1 MTDDER
7 IVLYLETGDDA
18 LLAEMTR
25 EEADDLRAT
34 RTLLEDEALW
44 GEPDPDLASRID
56 AEVRTTVQA
65 TVPPLPTPT
74 SAPVPM
80 QTSATSTG
88 ASTAAVVDMAAAR
101 ERRGLHRGLVAVVG
115 LAAGVVLAIG
125 AVALQSASDDE
136 GDQVAVSATDL
147 GGDITGTASSVARP
161 AGVEIVLDI
170 EGLPRAAVGS
180 FYQGWVKGEK
190 GLVTIGT
197 FHTGGRVVLWS
208 GVELADYPLLTV
220 TLEPEDG
227 DPASSGQVLLTAPIG
242 G

>member
-7 IVLYLETGDDA
+7 IVLYLETGDDT
-18 LLAEMTR
+18 LLSEMTR

-34 RTLLEDEALW
+34 RALLEDEALW
-44 GEPDPDLASRID
+44 GEPASDLAARID
-56 AEVRTTVQA
+56 AEVRATPQA
-65 TVPPLPTPT
+65 TTPPLPTPSTDISTPTSTT
-74 SAPVPM
+74 SA
-80 QTSATSTG
+80 G
-88 ASTAAVVDMAAAR
+88 APPAPVVDMAAAR
-101 ERRGLHRGLVAVVG
+101 ERRGLHRGLIAVAG
-115 LAAGVVLAIG
+115 MAAGVVLALG
-125 AVALQSASDDE
+125 AVALRSGSDEPGDE
-136 GDQVAVSATDL
+136 VAIAATDL
-147 GGDITGTASSVARP
+147 GGDITGTASFVARP
-161 AGVEIVLDI
+161 AGLEIVLDL
-170 EGLPRAAVGS
+170 EGLPRAPAGS
-180 FYQGWVKGEK
+180 FYQGWVKGDK